1 MASKGMKNLFGG
13 LKSFFGKPDSVGKK
27 EEQLPVSRVREMIG
41 LLKTI
46 DLNDP
51 RNRLSGE
58 KIRELDL
65 SRVIRFAE
73 GRLEGSGD
81 SEVDSDLLWII
92 QTLAE
97 AVKTGGEAA
106 AEGAAAGLVLAVV
119 NRGLTLGE
127 DAQDHAD
134 EIRLCRED
142 YSARLVRM
150 IQFRRRMD
158 DHLPRIRKLEP
169 LQRDLREELDRCKLH
184 YQTRRESGELDHPLR
199 ELEQNPHRLSYKS
212 LECQERGDEAQM
224 RLVNSEMKLAHE
236 LARIEYMVEGRMP
249 DRYPDDMLLEVCDR
263 FESAGLEQ
271 ETDAILD
278 TLKQCGAESTVL
290 SPAALELAAEL
301 VRIHNLKQSQLAVDT
316 ELRMRASILD
326 AIKKWDPLPLEC
338 PPQITDPTLQ
348 VRVKEVWVR
357 YRRALSDALKAAMS
371 DPQPEFPKGELL
383 TELAERS
390 KNVVIVVR

>member
-1 MASKGMKNLFGG
+1 MESKGRKTLFDG
-13 LKSFFGKPDSVGKK
+13 LKGIFGKPDPVGKK
-27 EEQLPVSRVREMIG
+27 EEQPSASGVRKMIAQ
-41 LLKTI
+41 LENI

-51 RNRLSGE
+51 QNRLSGE

-65 SRVIRFAE
+65 SRVICFAVE
-73 GRLEGSGD
+73 RLEGSGD
-81 SEVDSDLLWII
+81 SEVDADLLWII

-142 YSARLVRM
+142 YSARLMRM

-199 ELEQNPHRLSYKS
+199 ELKQNPHRLSYKS

-224 RLVNSEMKLAHE
+224 RLVKSEMKLAHE

-249 DRYPDDMLLEVCDR
+249 DRYPDAMLLEVCDR

-278 TLKQCGAESTVL
+278 TLKQCGAESAVL

-326 AIKKWDPLPLEC
+326 AISKRNPLQLER
-338 PPQITDPTLQ
+338 PSQITDPEL
-348 VRVKEVWVR
+348 WVR

-390 KNVVIVVR
+390 KNVVIMVR

>member
-13 LKSFFGKPDSVGKK
+13 LKGIFAKPDPVGKK
-27 EEQLPVSRVREMIG
+27 EEQPSASGGRKMIE
-41 LLKTI
+41 LLETI

-51 RNRLSGE
+51 QNRLSGE

-65 SRVIRFAE
+65 SRVIRFAVE
-73 GRLEGSGD
+73 RLEGSGD
-81 SEVDSDLLWII
+81 SEVESDLLWII

-134 EIRLCRED
+134 EIRMCRED
-142 YSARLVRM
+142 YSARLMRM
-150 IQFRRRMD
+150 IQFQRRMD

-169 LQRDLREELDRCKLH
+169 LQRDLREQLDRCKLH

-199 ELEQNPHRLSYKS
+199 ELKQNPHRLTYKS
-212 LECQERGDEAQM
+212 LECQERGDKAQV
-224 RLVNSEMKLAHE
+224 RLVNSERELALE
-236 LARIEYMVEGRMP
+236 LARIEYMMEARMP
-249 DRYPDDMLLEVCDR
+249 ERYPDAMLLDVCDR

-271 ETDAILD
+271 DTDAILD
-278 TLKQCGAESTVL
+278 ALKQCGAESTVL

-301 VRIHNLKQSQLAVDT
+301 TQLHNLKQSQLAVDT
-316 ELRMRASILD
+316 ELRLRASILD
-326 AIKKWDPLPLEC
+326 AIKKRDPLPLEC
-338 PPQITDPTLQ
+338 PPQITDPKL
-348 VRVKEVWVR
+348 WVR
-357 YRRALSDALKAAMS
+357 YRRALSDALKAALS
-371 DPQPEFPKGELL
+371 DPQPKFPKGELL
-383 TELAERS
+383 TDLAERS